1 MYRIWKD
8 IGFRKTKWGRI
19 EYIQFRIWNWI
30 GSFMN
35 WNERIMD
42 EELNE
47 IKKFNK

>member
-8 IGFRKTKWGRI
+8 IGFKKTNWNRI
-19 EYIQFRIWNWI
+19 DYFQFRIWSWI
-30 GSFMN
+30 GNFMN
-35 WNERIMD
+35 WKEKIMD